1 MSILSD
7 ELKQTIQE
15 FLEQPINIRGG
26 VTYIFKQY
34 RIWSDNNGLIQLE
47 QFDRYAGWVKAEK
60 DFHWL
65 NLTVKQISGHNS
77 QIPVGYD
84 EEILGYAVFF
94 ALLKHKKFAAPAKI
108 KPYNRKAV
116 VQTID
121 ELNGCFDELVTRCTK
136 TIIEAI
142 RLKYTKNRIKLL
154 SMTTLVAANHKFNKC
169 KNSQELENLLNRD
182 SKDELPNEIVTHFID
197 QLNKTDAYSMFGL
210 QPINSLKIS
219 SEMNSF
225 KELILCSINR
235 QLKRD
240 TRLIEGNAS
249 TQMINAANDAA
260 QFALSYITTS
270 DLELI
275 NENIVFIFD
284 CLLKAMSYKTWG
296 LSLILVQHALNNP
309 ECNLEKIKI
318 LFDVFHTETQ
328 SFQHRHYRVIEGLA
342 EHCLSGKKD
351 STVNS
356 FLNYVEKYQNEPDS
370 INSLLLL
377 AFPKYN
383 TASSVP
389 KELNN
394 TDSNRHLDEWFSID
408 SSTGLTKL
416 AQQPTELSLN
426 TCCADFLIQCAVDFT
441 DYNDPVIHVEDM
453 VLKDV
458 SKSPNGLAWAA
469 CLNGKLL
476 PEHLLGDKR
485 FAAWLP
491 KIDSSFTA
499 KLWGAEVVKSE
510 SIRNGTTAIFLKM
523 NGHDVERILVIDSR
537 VEVGDNQAFKLK
549 AINNH
554 ALHEDEDSDKLCA
567 HLNEIG
573 YFDHLWELPIGTD
586 QV

>member
-1 MSILSD
+1 MSILSA

-15 FLEQPINIRGG
+15 FLEQPIITRDG

-65 NLTVKQISGHNS
+65 HITVKQISGHNA
-77 QIPVGYD
+77 QISVGYD

-94 ALLKHKKFAAPAKI
+94 ALLKHKKIAAPAKI
-108 KPYNRKAV
+108 KPHNRKAV
-116 VQTID
+116 VQAID
-121 ELNGCFDELVTRCTK
+121 ELNGCFDELVSRCTRA
-136 TIIEAI
+136 IIEAI
-142 RLKYTKNRIKLL
+142 RLKYTENRIKLL

-169 KNSQELENLLNRD
+169 KNSLELENLLNHD
-182 SKDELPNEIVTHFID
+182 SKDELPNEIVTYLID
-197 QLNKTDAYSMFGL
+197 QLNKPDAYSMFGL
-210 QPINSLKIS
+210 KPITSLKIS
-219 SEMNSF
+219 SEINSF
-225 KELILCSINR
+225 KELILCSIDR
-235 QLKRD
+235 QLKRE
-240 TRLIEGNAS
+240 TGLSEGNAS

-318 LFDVFHTETQ
+318 LLDVFHTETQ
-328 SFQHRHYRVIEGLA
+328 SFHHRHYRVIEGLA
-342 EHCLSGKKD
+342 EHCLSEKKD

-377 AFPKYN
+377 AYPVYN
-383 TASSVP
+383 RVYSPHEV
-389 KELNN
+389 LDN
-394 TDSNRHLDEWFSID
+394 TDSNRSLEEWFSID
-408 SSTGLTKL
+408 SSTGLTKFAL
-416 AQQPTELSLN
+416 QSNESNIN
-426 TCCADFLIQCAVDFT
+426 TSCIDFLIQCAVDFT
-441 DYNDPVIHVEDM
+441 DFNDPVIHVDDM

-458 SKSPNGLAWAA
+458 SKSPHGLAWAA
-469 CLNGKLL
+469 CLNGRLL
-476 PEHLLGDKR
+476 PDHLLADQR
-485 FAAWLP
+485 FSEWLP
-491 KIDSSFTA
+491 KIDTSVTA
-499 KLWGAEVVKSE
+499 KLRGKQLVKTE
-510 SIRNGTTAIFLKM
+510 SVRNGTTAIFLKM
-523 NGHDVERILVIDSR
+523 NGHDVERILVIDSW
-537 VEVGDNQAFKLK
+537 VELGDNQAFKLK

-573 YFDHLWELPIGTD
+573 YFDHLWELPLGTV